1 MRWHRVIFDESHV
14 ARRSN
19 TVRWKSCVSLDAKYR
34 WAVTGTPLVNGT
46 LQELYC
52 QTRIVCPDIQIAASG
67 MHWGNSGFLFLLSHI
82 ATRYS
87 KHMRINGQPILELPD
102 LDRLTVRLNL
112 SPRRQRQY
120 DTAEAE
126 MRMSVTGYSSARLL
140 TAVDRMRRTLLLM
153 AGSLRASSPRWT
165 RRVRYGGGGHRS
177 SSKSACSRTAA
188 PICLESI
195 ERPGPCAGGASVFC
209 YRCIRSSMQH
219 GNHQCP
225 LCRRASPRRAD
236 AAASTRRGEAAGA
249 GRELPE
255 RREARIRH
263 GGDRKFRPRRQV
275 RSVQ

>member
-1 MRWHRVIFDESHV
+1 MIFDESHV

-140 TAVDRMRRTLLLM
+140 TAVDRMRRRC
-153 AGSLRASSPRWT
+153 SSWREASHFLSEVDEARMYVT
-165 RRVRYGGGGHRS
+165 GEEDIALVEKRMLEDS
-177 SSKSACSRTAA
+177 CA
-188 PICLESI
+188 ICLESI
-195 ERPGPCAGGASVFC
+195 ERPGLVRGCKHVFC

-225 LCRRASPRRAD
+225 LCRGPVRDVLTLRPPPVAEEKQQEQDESSQSDVKLAFV
-236 AAASTRRGEAAGA
+236 T
-249 GRELPE
+249 
-255 RREARIRH
+255 